1 MRRPPMVDRDAW
13 RGLMPEI
20 VAKPRTLTRADDDDA
35 LAESLASAWA
45 TTPPQHDLH
54 HVQQAEQISP
64 RERGWLRWVGA
75 GVVIIALA
83 SAATV
88 SLIIASHTVP
98 EPKRINAT
106 TLSQIQSELDR
117 VAKADDCA
125 VSLAFIAEDIEYTLV
140 SGTLEPVSGR
150 RISRNDT
157 FLFGSGTKTFVAAR
171 TMQLVENG
179 ALDFN
184 ASVSSVLEPLL
195 RHWVNK
201 SWPELFRD
209 DVPHAREWAAN
220 MTIGQLVSM
229 RSGLSDVAMRSSE
242 VVNRTLIQHP
252 HTRWTPLQFI
262 EWTTGSAQPF
272 VCKPGSCSYY
282 SSTGFQVAGLV
293 LLAVQQRETAE
304 RHVTTPNGTWT
315 ALDIAGPLFQ
325 SDQHRF
331 NKLHFFS
338 DEPHLWQHMTVPAT
352 ECVVQV

>member
-1 MRRPPMVDRDAW
+1 
-13 RGLMPEI
+13 MPEF
-20 VAKPRTLTRADDDDA
+20 VAKPRALTRAPDDDA
-35 LAESLASAWA
+35 LAESLASAWP
-45 TTPPQHDLH
+45 TMPPQHDLH
-54 HVQQAEQISP
+54 HVQQTEQISH
-64 RERGWLRWVGA
+64 RDRGSLGWVGA
-75 GVVIIALA
+75 VVVIIALA

-88 SLIIASHTVP
+88 SLIVASQTSHTVP
-98 EPKRINAT
+98 EPKHLNAT
-106 TLSQIQSELDR
+106 TLSRIQSELDR
-117 VAKADDCA
+117 VAKADECA

-150 RISRNDT
+150 SITRDDT

-171 TMQLVENG
+171 IMQLVENG
-179 ALDFN
+179 SLDFK
-184 ASVSSVLEPLL
+184 ASVSSVLEPVL

-209 DVPHAREWAAN
+209 DVPHAREWAAD

-229 RSGLSDVAMRSSE
+229 RSGLSDVAMRSSQ
-242 VVNRTLIQHP
+242 VVNRTFIQHP

-272 VCKPGSCSYY
+272 VCKPGSCGYY

-293 LLAVQQRETAE
+293 LLAVQQRETAG
-304 RHVTTPNGTWT
+304 RHGSTLNDTWT
-315 ALDIAGPLFQ
+315 ALDIAEPLFQ

-352 ECVVQV
+352 ECVVQVWPTLIDACAFL